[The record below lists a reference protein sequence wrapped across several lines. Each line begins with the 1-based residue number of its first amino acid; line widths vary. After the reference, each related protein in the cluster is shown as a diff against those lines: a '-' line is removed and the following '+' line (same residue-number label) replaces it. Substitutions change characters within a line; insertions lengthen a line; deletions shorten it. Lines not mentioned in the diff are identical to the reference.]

1 MEVRHMG
8 QYCVNVFLDAEQE
21 QKIKAAG
28 LGEHIMEI
36 EGKKAVKVPV
46 GDKEHK
52 KLLKAFPDLK
62 FDTGDACVLPDT
74 SAKTLLDV
82 IATSKTVDCMK
93 IAILKLYNPL
103 AGKELRS
110 KTL

>member
-1 MEVRHMG
+1 MEVKFMG
-8 QYCVNVFLDAEQE
+8 QYCVSIFLDGEQE
-21 QKIKAAG
+21 NKIKDAG
-28 LGEHIMEI
+28 LGDQILEI

-62 FDTGDACVLPDT
+62 FDAGDACVLPDPAT
-74 SAKTLLDV
+74 KTLLDV
-82 IATSKTVDCMK
+82 ITTSKTVDCMK
-93 IAILKLYNPL
+93 IAIVKLYNPL

-110 KTL
+110 KTF